1 MEKYVKP
8 NIEEIEV
15 DEPQIFCD
23 DSESGH
29 IKPSKDKIISDAFS
43 ELLGIENGDETDITF
58 GFEEEQK
65 ENDEGFIGEEEAIDV
80 VEEPIVDVADEPII
94 EQEIIVEEPVV
105 EDIPV
110 EDIIE

>member
-1 MEKYVKP
+1 MEKYIKP
-8 NIEEIEV
+8 NVEEIEV

-29 IKPSKDKIISDAFS
+29 IKPSKDKTLLGAFG
-43 ELLGIENGDETDITF
+43 ELLEIENGDETDITF

-80 VEEPIVDVADEPII
+80 VEEPIIEQEPII
-94 EQEIIVEEPVV
+94 EEEIIVEEPVV